1 MRSSWLDRQETESD
15 WVSISDLMSV
25 LMIIFLFIAITFMHN
40 LQQDQLSIKKV
51 AVAYQE
57 LQINLYDE
65 LLEEFKDDLQD
76 WGATIEKET
85 LTIRF
90 QEPDVLFD
98 MGSAKLTKRFRDIIS
113 DFFPRYISIIYS
125 AKYKDN
131 IEEIR
136 IEGHTSLEWTK
147 DADENESYFGN
158 MALSQNRTR
167 SVLKYSLSVLS
178 NVEHQS
184 WTKRYI
190 TANGLSSSR
199 LILNNEGKEDK
210 QKSRRVEFR
219 TKTNAEK
226 KVVEIIERMKNI

>member
-1 MRSSWLDRQETESD
+1 
-15 WVSISDLMSV
+15 
-25 LMIIFLFIAITFMHN
+25 MHN
-40 LQQDQLSIKKV
+40 LQQDQVNIKKV

-57 LQINLYDE
+57 LQINLYGE
-65 LLEEFKDDLQD
+65 LAEEFKGDLKD
-76 WGATIEKET
+76 WGATIEKES

-98 MGSAKLTKRFRDIIS
+98 MGSAKLTKRFRDILS
-113 DFFPRYISIIYS
+113 VFFPRYINIIYS
-125 AKYKDN
+125 PNYKNN

-136 IEGHTSLEWTK
+136 IEGHTSSEWTK

-178 NVEHQS
+178 NVEHHS

-226 KVVEIIERMKNI
+226 KVVEIIERIKNI

>member
-1 MRSSWLDRQETESD
+1 MRSNWFVRQEAESD

-25 LMIIFLFIAITFMHN
+25 LMIMFLFIAIVFMHN
-40 LQQDQLSIKKV
+40 LQQDQLSIEKV

-57 LQINLYDE
+57 LQINLYEE
-65 LLEEFKDDLQD
+65 LAEEFKDDLKD

-98 MGSAKLTKRFRDIIS
+98 MGSAKLTKRFRDILI
-113 DFFPRYISIIYS
+113 DFFPRYISVIYS

-136 IEGHTSLEWTK
+136 IEGHTSSEWTI
-147 DADENESYFGN
+147 DSDESESYFGN

-167 SVLKYSLSVLS
+167 TVLKYSLSVLS

-226 KVVEIIERMKNI
+226 KVVEIIERFKNI

>member
-1 MRSSWLDRQETESD
+1 MRSNWLARQETESD

-199 LILNNEGKEDK
+199 LIL
-210 QKSRRVEFR
+210 
-219 TKTNAEK
+219 
-226 KVVEIIERMKNI
+226 

>member
-1 MRSSWLDRQETESD
+1 MRSNWFVRQEAESD

-25 LMIIFLFIAITFMHN
+25 LMIMFLFIAIVFMHN

-57 LQINLYDE
+57 LQINLYEE
-65 LLEEFKDDLQD
+65 LAEEFKDDLKD

-98 MGSAKLTKRFRDIIS
+98 MGSAKLTKRFRDILI
-113 DFFPRYISIIYS
+113 DFFPRYISVIYS

-136 IEGHTSLEWTK
+136 IEGHTSSEWTI
-147 DADENESYFGN
+147 DADESESYFGN

-226 KVVEIIERMKNI
+226 KVVEIIERFKNI

>member
-1 MRSSWLDRQETESD
+1 MRSNWFIRQEAESD

-25 LMIIFLFIAITFMHN
+25 LMIMFLFIAIVFMHN
-40 LQQDQLSIKKV
+40 LQQDQLSIKEV
-51 AVAYQE
+51 AVDYQE
-57 LQINLYDE
+57 LQKSLYDE
-65 LLEEFKDDLQD
+65 LYEEFKDDLPIWQ
-76 WGATIEKET
+76 ATIDKDT

-90 QEPDVLFD
+90 EEPEVLFD
-98 MGSAKLTKRFRDIIS
+98 KGSAKLSEKFRIILS
-113 DFFPRYISIIYS
+113 DFFPRYIRIIS
-125 AKYKDN
+125 DDKYRDN

-136 IEGHTSLEWTK
+136 IEGHTSSEWTE

-167 SVLKYSLSVLS
+167 SVLKYCLSVLS
-178 NVEHQS
+178 NVEQQS

-199 LILNNEGKEDK
+199 LIFNDKGKEDK